1 MRLEVYFTI
10 PELDPGTVEGATAVV
25 VDVVRATTTI
35 VEALANG
42 AEAVYPVET
51 PEDAVRLANSL
62 GRDRALVC
70 GERKGLKVDGFDLGN
85 SPREYGEAAVAGR
98 DLVFTTTNGT
108 RAFLAVAEAGRV
120 VSASFPNLSA
130 AARAVADSARV
141 IVLCAGR
148 SDRFSMDDA
157 LCAGYLVRRIVG
169 LSRDSVEYNDAA
181 RAAAGM
187 ADTHSIDAAFLERTA
202 AGHALVEVG
211 LSQDLPICADVDRHA
226 LTPRYIDRRIVLP

>member
-1 MRLEVYFTI
+1 MRVEVYFTI
-10 PELDPGTVEGATAVV
+10 PELDPASVEEASAVV
-25 VDVVRATTTI
+25 VDVVRATSTI

-42 AEAVYPVET
+42 AEAIYPAET

-85 SPREYGEAAVAGR
+85 SPREYRTEVVAGK

-108 RAFLAVAEAGRV
+108 RAFLAVAEASRT
-120 VSASFPNLSA
+120 VSASFLNLSA
-130 AARAVADSARV
+130 AARSVADSQRL

-148 SDRFSMDDA
+148 GNQFSMDDA
-157 LCAGYLVRRIVG
+157 LCAGYLVRRLMG
-169 LSRDSVEYNDAA
+169 LAPVTATLNDAA

-187 ADTHSIDAAFLERTA
+187 ADTFTIDRDFLRRTA
-202 AGHALVEVG
+202 AGAALVEVG
-211 LSQDLPICADVDRHA
+211 LEADLALCAEIDRHS
-226 LTPRYIDRRIVLP
+226 LVPRYIDHRIVLP